1 MTSKREDVQAGYD
14 RVARFYADHFT
25 GELAHKPHDRAL
37 LDVLAAELRG
47 KGKVVDVGCG
57 PGQIARALH
66 ELAVLSHLGLPTTL
80 PRPKP
85 ARSPGPD
92 VKKAAPASAPP
103 GGN

>member
-14 RVARFYADHFT
+14 PVERVYADLFT
-25 GELAHKPHDRAL
+25 GELAHKPHERAL

-66 ELAVLSHLGLPTTL
+66 ELAILPTSVC
-80 PRPKP
+80 PRPFRVP
-85 ARSPGPD
+85 IRREAWGPM
-92 VKKAAPASAPP
+92 
-103 GGN
+103 